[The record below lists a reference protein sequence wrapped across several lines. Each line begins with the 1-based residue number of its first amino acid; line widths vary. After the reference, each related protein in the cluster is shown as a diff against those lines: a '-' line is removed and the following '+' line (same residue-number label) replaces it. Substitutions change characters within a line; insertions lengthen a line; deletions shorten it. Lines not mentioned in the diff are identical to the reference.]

1 MSITLA
7 QANTNLDLWVSASE
21 AVAKGKSY
29 EMDGNKL
36 TRADV
41 SEILRMIG
49 FWEARVA
56 RLDSNGR
63 IKVRRI
69 IPLG

>member
-1 MSITLA
+1 MSITLTQA
-7 QANTNLDLWVSASE
+7 QNNLAAWVTASE

-41 SEILRMIG
+41 SEILRMIA
-49 FWEARVA
+49 FWEARVV
-56 RLDSNGR
+56 RLEGSGR
-63 IKVRRI
+63 IKIRRAI
-69 IPLG
+69 ALG